1 MWEPINGT
9 FFCGI
14 NRKIPIRSSNLE
26 IMSYGFPKEE
36 KNKMGKLKK
45 NGLVHFRVHYC
56 LPNDI
61 VNLVFVNNFE

>member
-1 MWEPINGT
+1 
-9 FFCGI
+9 
-14 NRKIPIRSSNLE
+14 
-26 IMSYGFPKEE
+26 MSYGFPKEE

-61 VNLVFVNNFE
+61 VNLVFVNNFEWNPVSVNVNNLKPYTYVD